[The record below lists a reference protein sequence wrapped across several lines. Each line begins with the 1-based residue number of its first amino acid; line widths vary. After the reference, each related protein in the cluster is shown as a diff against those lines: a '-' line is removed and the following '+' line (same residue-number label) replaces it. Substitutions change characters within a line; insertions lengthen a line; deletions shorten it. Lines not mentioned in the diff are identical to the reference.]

1 MAHYACDCWDAE
13 LLTSYGWIECVGC
26 ADRSA
31 FDLTVHSKFTGTP
44 LVVKE
49 ALPEPI
55 EVTEWQAK
63 LDKKLLGLRFR
74 RDAKPVQE
82 SVDAL
87 DQASLKELVAKLEE
101 TGVATIKTP
110 ALADGRTSVEISSDI
125 LSISRVTRSVNT
137 REYTPNVIEPSFGIG
152 RIMYSLLEH
161 VYWHRPG
168 DAARAVSTAP
178 QISLYDYEAGLLS
191 QFLKVLSLPLSV
203 APTKVLVV
211 PLSGQPQFLPRTQ
224 KLSARFRS
232 LGISNNI
239 DSSTASIGKRY
250 ARNDEL
256 GTPLGI
262 TVDFETFTDGSI
274 TLRERDTMAQVRGSE
289 DDVVQAVKNLV
300 DGVESWEQVRQRL
313 PSFTGP
319 TQDD

>member
-1 MAHYACDCWDAE
+1 
-13 LLTSYGWIECVGC
+13 
-26 ADRSA
+26 
-31 FDLTVHSKFTGTP
+31 
-44 LVVKE
+44 VKE

-63 LDKKLLGLRFR
+63 LDKKLLGSRFR
-74 RDAKPVQE
+74 RDAKPVQD
-82 SVDAL
+82 SVDSL
-87 DQASLKELVAKLEE
+87 DQAVLKELAAKLEE
-101 TGVATIKTP
+101 TGVVTIKTP
-110 ALADGRTSVEISSDI
+110 ALADGRTSIEISSDL
-125 LSISRVTRSVNT
+125 LSISQVTRFVNT

-161 VYWHRPG
+161 IYWYRPG
-168 DAARAVSTAP
+168 SSARAV
-178 QISLYDYEAGLLS
+178 LS
-191 QFLKVLSLPLSV
+191 FPLSM

-211 PLSGQPQFLPRTQ
+211 PLSGHPQFLPQTR
-224 KLSARFRS
+224 KLSARLRS

-239 DSSTASIGKRY
+239 DSSSASIGKRY

-262 TVDFETFTDGSI
+262 TIDFETFTDGTI

-289 DDVVQAVKNLV
+289 DDIVQAVKNLV
-300 DGVESWEQVRQRL
+300 DGIESWEQVRHRL